1 VDYDFT
7 ANLEDQLD
15 EISRGEKTWVPIL
28 DAFWQPFSR
37 LVTDKMDSVNRSDIL
52 QSRELGTDPATG
64 KPVSI
69 RMRRFG
75 PFAQIGTKEDE
86 EKPIFASLRA
96 GMKMDTVTLEEAL
109 ELFKLPRHLGE
120 TADGKAISTNVGR
133 FGPYVKYGSEYASMG
148 KTDDPH
154 TLTLERALE
163 IIAEKKQKDADKLLK
178 DFGNGI
184 QIIKGRW
191 GPFLK
196 HGKINAK
203 LPKDR
208 DINTVTLEEAQALI
222 TAATPVTKKAASKTA
237 EPTAKASP
245 KKAKV
250 ADTKAATPAKKPTA
264 KKKAS

>member
-1 VDYDFT
+1 M
-7 ANLEDQLD
+7 
-15 EISRGEKTWVPIL
+15 G
-28 DAFWQPFSR
+28 
-37 LVTDKMDSVNRSDIL
+37 
-52 QSRELGTDPATG
+52 
-64 KPVSI
+64 
-69 RMRRFG
+69 RFG

-86 EKPIFASLRA
+86 AKPIFASLRA

-196 HGKINAK
+196 QGKINAK

-222 TAATPVTKKAASKTA
+222 TAATPVKASKKATTKAANDESATPVKAVADAKPKTKKATNKTA
-237 EPTAKASP
+237 EPTVKASP

-250 ADTKAATPAKKPTA
+250 ADTKEATPAKKSTA
-264 KKKAS
+264 KKQAS